1 MTVGNRVAGK
11 VAIVTGAA
19 AGIGQACAQ
28 RLAAEGARVAVTDI
42 DAEGGAACVD
52 KIRAAGGDAIFLPH
66 DAASENDWARVV
78 AETVAAFGGLHVLV
92 NNAGFAFAAGIEETT
107 TEQWRGIMSV
117 NVDGV
122 FLGTKLAI
130 PEMRKSGGGS
140 IINMSSVLGITGDA
154 VMAAYCATKGAVR
167 LFTKAVAL
175 ESAEGGWGI
184 RVNSVHPAFIRTPM
198 VDRYAETFETTDA
211 GYAELGR
218 RQPMGRVGEAVEVAN
233 AVLYLAS
240 EEASFVTGTELIVD
254 GGYTAR

>member
-11 VAIVTGAA
+11 AAIVTGAA

-42 DAEGGAACVD
+42 DAEGGAACVE
-52 KIRAAGGDAIFLPH
+52 KIRAAGGEAIFLPH
-66 DAASENDWARVV
+66 DAASEDDWTRVV

-92 NNAGFAFAAGIEETT
+92 NNAGFAFAASIEETT
-107 TEQWRGIMSV
+107 IEQWRKIMSV

-122 FLGTKLAI
+122 FIGTKLAI
-130 PEMRKSGGGS
+130 PEMRRSGGGS

-175 ESAEGGWGI
+175 ESAEGDWGI

-198 VDRYAETFETTDA
+198 VDRYAETFETTDT

>member
-1 MTVGNRVAGK
+1 VTVGNRVAGK

>member
-11 VAIVTGAA
+11 AAIVTGAA

-42 DAEGGAACVD
+42 DAEGGATCVD

-66 DAASENDWARVV
+66 DAASEDDWARVV

-107 TEQWRGIMSV
+107 IEQWRGIMSV

-175 ESAEGGWGI
+175 ECAEGGWGI

-198 VDRYAETFETTDA
+198 VDRYAETFETPDA

>member
-1 MTVGNRVAGK
+1 MTLGNRVAGK